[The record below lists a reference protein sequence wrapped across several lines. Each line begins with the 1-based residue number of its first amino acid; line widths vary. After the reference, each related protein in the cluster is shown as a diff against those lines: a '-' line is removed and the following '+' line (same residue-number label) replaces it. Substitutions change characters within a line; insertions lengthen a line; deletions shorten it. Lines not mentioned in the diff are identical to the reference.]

1 MYCLFWIKNKLL
13 FKHMPDIAYMNVAK
27 LGLSLML
34 VSKLQVYAYI
44 HGGMCTCMSHNA
56 SSLLLDCSCTIVLFI
71 VLFLK
76 KKSTNS
82 VPAYFIQALY
92 FVFHSNRV
100 TQHFWKASGFQ
111 TACQR
116 PKKVLVALLL
126 LLLEEQGGQV
136 AMPD

>member
-1 MYCLFWIKNKLL
+1 MYCSFWIKNKLL
-13 FKHMPDIAYMNVAK
+13 FKYMPDTMYVNVAK
-27 LGLSLML
+27 LGLWLIL

-44 HGGMCTCMSHNA
+44 HEDMCTCMSHNA
-56 SSLLLDCSCTIVLFI
+56 SSLLLDYSCTIILFI

-76 KKSTNS
+76 KKSTN
-82 VPAYFIQALY
+82 PIPTHFIQALY

-100 TQHFWKASGFQ
+100 TWHFWKASGFQ
-111 TACQR
+111 TAYQR

-126 LLLEEQGGQV
+126 LLAEEQGGPV